1 MSLPDPVLPIRV
13 DPVVKR
19 TVEALAAR
27 EKVAAGTYARQKL
40 ELALLQGVL
49 KRMWREIGFEAVMH
63 RLCPELLAEDATPE
77 AGDGRATNAHTSA
90 HHQ

>member
-40 ELALLQGVL
+40 ELALLRSIVKHQWRQLGFEGVL
-49 KRMWREIGFEAVMH
+49 Q
-63 RLCPELLAEDATPE
+63 RLCPELLAEDGTPE
-77 AGDGRATNAHTSA
+77 AGDGRATNAHTRA
-90 HHQ
+90 HQQ